1 MANQYEAARDVY
13 AAWGVDTEEALRK
26 MDDIPVSINCWQLD
40 DLTGFEDFD
49 AALTGGIAAT
59 GNAPGKPR
67 SVEEFFVS
75 LDKMLSLVPGAKHLA
90 LHAIY
95 PLTNGVKVPRN
106 EIRPEH
112 FAGWVDYAREKGIGL
127 DFNPTYFSHPM
138 LRDNWTLASPEKEVR
153 DFWVQHGIACRRI
166 GEYFGRE
173 LGETCITNHWIPD
186 GSKDTRVDTLGPRER
201 LVESLDRIFA
211 EPIDRKYNR
220 DSVEGKVF
228 GLGLE
233 SYTAGSHEFYTN
245 YALTTGKAMV
255 CMDTGHYRPAESV
268 IDKLSAVRPFVSD
281 LLLHISRGIHW
292 DSDHVL
298 IQGDD
303 LYGLMQEMKRGD
315 LFSSVGIGL
324 DYFDAS
330 INRVAAW
337 AIGLRAAAKALL
349 NALLEPTALI
359 DDAELKGDFTARL
372 MLMDEFKN
380 LPVNAVWEYLLLTKN
395 IPIGTNALDAIRT
408 YEKDVQSKR

>member
-1 MANQYEAARDVY
+1 MANQYEAARDIY

-26 MDDIPVSINCWQLD
+26 MDTIPVSINCWQLD

-67 SVEEFFVS
+67 SVEEYFVS

-90 LHAIY
+90 LHAVY

-153 DFWVQHGIACRRI
+153 DFWVQHGIACRKI

-173 LGETCITNHWIPD
+173 LGEVCITNHWIPD

-201 LVESLDRIFA
+201 LVAILSTAFLPSRSTGSITATRSRVRCSVSVLRATPPDRTSFT
-211 EPIDRKYNR
+211 P
-220 DSVEGKVF
+220 
-228 GLGLE
+228 
-233 SYTAGSHEFYTN
+233 
-245 YALTTGKAMV
+245 TTPS
-255 CMDTGHYRPAESV
+255 RPARPW
-268 IDKLSAVRPFVSD
+268 SAWIPAITIRPRALRRS
-281 LLLHISRGIHW
+281 SR
-292 DSDHVL
+292 
-298 IQGDD
+298 
-303 LYGLMQEMKRGD
+303 
-315 LFSSVGIGL
+315 
-324 DYFDAS
+324 
-330 INRVAAW
+330 
-337 AIGLRAAAKALL
+337 
-349 NALLEPTALI
+349 PTSCS
-359 DDAELKGDFTARL
+359 AR
-372 MLMDEFKN
+372 
-380 LPVNAVWEYLLLTKN
+380 
-395 IPIGTNALDAIRT
+395 R
-408 YEKDVQSKR
+408 S